1 MSEDVV
7 PWTEGI
13 QYCKECREQ
22 AFVALS
28 AADEDRDV
36 WRAQGKIA
44 LLDELLNLKDVFAT
58 MSEIDKPAQTAVSSD
73 KKRVWL
79 TRSGYETKG

>member
-1 MSEDVV
+1 MNEYVV
-7 PWTEGI
+7 PWTEVI
-13 QYCKECREQ
+13 QYFKECREQ
-22 AFVALS
+22 AFIALS
-28 AADEDRDV
+28 AADENKDI
-36 WRAQGKIA
+36 WRAQGRIA

-58 MSEIDKPAQTAVSSD
+58 MSEVDKPALTTVSSD